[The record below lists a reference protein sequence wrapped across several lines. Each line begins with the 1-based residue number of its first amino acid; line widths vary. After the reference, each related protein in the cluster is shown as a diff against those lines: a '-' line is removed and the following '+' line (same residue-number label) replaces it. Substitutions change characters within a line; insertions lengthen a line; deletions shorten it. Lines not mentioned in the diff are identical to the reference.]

1 MSEKRFYTIKEL
13 QKEIDRTAATIYNF
27 IRSSEE
33 TKAFFNQHR
42 RENSKGGYIYDEEVL
57 KLLKNKYLVA
67 NDLPQQDLEKESGEN
82 PQTQPPAPQE
92 KGDNSQEMAA
102 LSAELEELLEKYAA
116 LKADFDKVEAE
127 KAELLRQNGNLLLL
141 LSQEKAEKQALL
153 PPPRKSIGK
162 KLKELFRRKE
172 DNV

>member
-67 NDLPQQDLEKESGEN
+67 NDQHKQDLETESGEN

-92 KGDNSQEMAA
+92 KGDNSQEMAELA
-102 LSAELEELLEKYAA
+102 AELEELLEKYAA
-116 LKADFDKVEAE
+116 LKADFDKIEAE
-127 KAELLRQNGNLLLL
+127 KDELLRQNGNLLLL

-153 PPPRKSIGK
+153 PPPRKSIGER
-162 KLKELFRRKE
+162 LKSIFHKS
-172 DNV
+172 DN